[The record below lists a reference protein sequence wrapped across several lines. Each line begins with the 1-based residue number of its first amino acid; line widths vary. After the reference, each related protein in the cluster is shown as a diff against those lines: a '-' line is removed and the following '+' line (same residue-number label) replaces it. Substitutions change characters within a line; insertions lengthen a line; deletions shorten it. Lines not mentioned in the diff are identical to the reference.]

1 MIATQIEIILMVTG
15 VLTASMLLQFFAPV
29 TMVRRNFGVELTGDV
44 PIFLARH
51 WGLLVFCFGVL
62 LILAAR
68 NEAIREPVMIAAGV
82 EKLGL
87 IGFVLGGPLKKHPS
101 TIFIA
106 IADSVMVLLYAGY
119 LLGL

>member
-1 MIATQIEIILMVTG
+1 MIALHIEMILLVTG

-29 TMVRRNFGVELTGDV
+29 TMVRRNFGLELKDDV
-44 PIFLARH
+44 SIFIARH
-51 WGLLVFCFGVL
+51 WGLLVFCLGAL

-68 NEAIREPVMIAAGV
+68 NEAIRVPVMIAAGV

-87 IGFVLGGPLKKHPS
+87 IGLILAGSIRKHPPALL
-101 TIFIA
+101 IA

-119 LLGL
+119 LLGI

>member
-1 MIATQIEIILMVTG
+1 MFATHIEIILLVTG

-29 TMVRRNFGVELTGDV
+29 TMVRRNFGVELKDDV
-44 PIFLARH
+44 SIFIARH
-51 WGLLVFCFGVL
+51 WGLLVFCFGAL

-68 NEAIREPVMIAAGV
+68 NEAIRVPVIIAAGV

-87 IGFVLGGPLKKHPS
+87 IGFVLAGPLKKHP
-101 TIFIA
+101 TALFIA
-106 IADSVMVLLYAGY
+106 VADSVMVLLYAGY

>member
-1 MIATQIEIILMVTG
+1 MFAIHIELILMVTG

-29 TMVRRNFGVELTGDV
+29 TMVRRNFGVELKDDV
-44 PIFLARH
+44 SIFLARH

-62 LILAAR
+62 LFMSAK
-68 NEAIREPVMIAAGV
+68 NDAIRVPVMVAAGA
-82 EKLGL
+82 EKIAL
-87 IGFVLGGPLKKHPS
+87 IGFILAGPMKKHPS
-101 TIFIA
+101 TLFIA

>member
-1 MIATQIEIILMVTG
+1 MLATYIEMILIVTG

-29 TMVRRNFGVELTGDV
+29 TMVRRNFGAELKDDV
-44 PIFLARH
+44 SILLARH

-68 NEAIREPVMIAAGV
+68 NEAIRVPVIIAAGV

-87 IGFVLGGPLKKHPS
+87 IGFVLAGPLKKHPA
-101 TIFIA
+101 TLVVA